1 MKPRVLD
8 LFSGIGGFSLGLERA
23 GFETVA
29 FCEIEEYP
37 RKVLA
42 KHWPDVPIHKDITQL
57 DGKKYRGTV
66 DVVCG
71 GFPCQPFSVAG
82 KRAGAEDDRALWPE
96 MLRVI
101 REVQPTWVIGENVI
115 GLESMGL
122 EHCVSDLENNGF
134 AVQVFDIPAC
144 GVGAIHRR
152 HRLWIVAYA
161 GCFNSVWGGHRG
173 TKNNGTENEWGD
185 KTFRSKNR
193 IISKMGQKNLGGYA
207 ANTNSPHSQGNGSAE
222 RSKQERAGFNNR
234 IGWPTEPPVCGA
246 DDGIPNRAH
255 RLRALGNAVVPQIP
269 EMIGRAIKAHLQE
282 AMPRD

>member
-1 MKPRVLD
+1 MQ
-8 LFSGIGGFSLGLERA
+8 
-23 GFETVA
+23 TVA
-29 FCEIEEYP
+29 FCEIEEFP
-37 RKVLA
+37 RKVLT

-57 DGKKYRGTV
+57 DGKQYRGTV
-66 DVVCG
+66 ELVCG
-71 GFPCQPFSVAG
+71 GFPCQPFSHAG

-101 REVQPTWVIGENVI
+101 REVNPTWVIGENVI

-152 HRLWIVAYA
+152 HRLWIVAHA
-161 GCFNSVWGGHRG
+161 TCGDGAEGGAKRCADNSCDEGREKSQWRDD
-173 TKNNGTENEWGD
+173 TNRLR
-185 KTFRSKNR
+185 RS
-193 IISKMGQKNLGGYA
+193 SESGVST
-207 ANTNSPHSQGNGSAE
+207 NTNGAFGEGDRRAIG
-222 RSKQERAGFNNR
+222 SKQERAKHGVTIR
-234 IGWPTEPPVCGA
+234 WPTKPPVCRA

-269 EMIGRAIKAHLQE
+269 EMIGRAIMEQQ
-282 AMPRD
+282 